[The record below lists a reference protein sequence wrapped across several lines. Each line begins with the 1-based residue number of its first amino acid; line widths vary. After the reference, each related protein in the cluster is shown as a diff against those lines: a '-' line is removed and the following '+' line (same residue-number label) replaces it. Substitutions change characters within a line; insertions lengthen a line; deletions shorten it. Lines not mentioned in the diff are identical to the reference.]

1 MDRTVG
7 GPVTSFSKS
16 LGYNRIVSLLPGVR
30 QHRRR
35 LLVLALAFS
44 LASLVAAAT
53 VPPSK
58 AVSARSFLREPLRP
72 DQPLD
77 PNSARYVAELN
88 RLGELPSG
96 RFINTRKWTSPIVVA
111 PHDAPRY
118 NVIAD
123 PYKGVARRQRSYS
136 FRRVPIPKGAR
147 PSPGGDRWITIHQPA
162 TDTLWEFWKFY
173 RDSRG
178 RWHATAGR
186 RYDRYSESTGRMP
199 HDARGTNSPETGS
212 GGAGL
217 ALPGGMI
224 TLADIERIQAG
235 GRLDHALVFCAPGI
249 KAGAFRFPAT
259 ANYDGTLR
267 RRYALP
273 YGIAFRLPADYDVET
288 IENPLARELAR
299 AVRDYGM
306 YLRDY
311 GGSVAFYG
319 EMGQGSNP
327 WPGIF
332 SSFGTDERAV
342 MDSLP
347 WDAMQAIRPRTDVLR

>member
-1 MDRTVG
+1 M
-7 GPVTSFSKS
+7 
-16 LGYNRIVSLLPGVR
+16 GYNRVVSLLLGVR
-30 QHRRR
+30 QHRST
-35 LLVLALAFS
+35 LLPLAFATLLAL
-44 LASLVAAAT
+44 LVAAAT
-53 VPPSK
+53 VPTSR
-58 AVSARSFLREPLRP
+58 ATSARSFLREPLLP

-77 PNSARYVAELN
+77 PNSDRYVAELN

-111 PHDAPRY
+111 ARDAPRY

-123 PYKGVARRQRSYS
+123 PYNGVARRQRSYS
-136 FRRVPIPKGAR
+136 FTRVPIPKGAMQ
-147 PSPGGDRWITIHQPA
+147 SPGGDGWITIHQPA
-162 TDTLWEFWKFY
+162 TDRLWEFWNFY

-186 RYDRYSESTGRMP
+186 RYDEYSQSTGRKP
-199 HDARGTNSPETGS
+199 NDTPGTNSPETGT

-224 TLADIERIQAG
+224 TLNDIEQIRAG

-249 KAGAFRFPAT
+249 KARAFRFPAT
-259 ANYDGTLR
+259 SNHDGRLK

-273 YGIAFRLPADYDVET
+273 YGIAFRLPAAYDVDA
-288 IENPLARELAR
+288 IENPLVRELAR
-299 AVRDYGM
+299 AIRDHGL

-332 SSFGTDERAV
+332 SSFGTDEQAV
-342 MDSLP
+342 MDALP
-347 WDAMQAIRPRTDVLR
+347 WDTMQAIRPRTDVLR